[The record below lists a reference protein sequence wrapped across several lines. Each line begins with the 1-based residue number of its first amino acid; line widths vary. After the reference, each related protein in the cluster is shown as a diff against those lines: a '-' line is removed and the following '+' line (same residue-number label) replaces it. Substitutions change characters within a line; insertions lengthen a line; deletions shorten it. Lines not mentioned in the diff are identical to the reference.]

1 MPVPSSVVFSLTEIF
16 QMMSELIGQLR
27 TTCCRFHI
35 SRFKEKQLYHSRG
48 WVLILIIGLT
58 LSLPACASSEPIT
71 APATKETNIKP
82 DGTSPDPATNWWLPA
97 AGLTWQWQLTGKLNL
112 ELQTDVIDIDLDVGQ
127 SVVDYYHKK
136 GTKVICYISVGS
148 YENWRTDADQFPAEV
163 LGKDYEGWS
172 GEKWLDIRRIDLLAP
187 VMLARLDE
195 CAAKGFDGV
204 EPDNMQIW
212 DNDTGFPLTYED
224 QLRYANWLA
233 EEAHKRGLAIGQ
245 KNAPDQT
252 KDLVDLYDFAITED
266 AFYYDWAEEIA
277 PYIDAGKPVFAAE
290 YTDLPGD
297 FKDFCTQSNDLGFSI
312 ILKHRDLD
320 AWLETCS

>member
-1 MPVPSSVVFSLTEIF
+1 MKYSSTISGLLSCVMFLGLVACSSNNSPSIPFEEVNES
-16 QMMSELIGQLR
+16 M
-27 TTCCRFHI
+27 
-35 SRFKEKQLYHSRG
+35 
-48 WVLILIIGLT
+48 
-58 LSLPACASSEPIT
+58 
-71 APATKETNIKP
+71 TKET
-82 DGTSPDPATNWWLPA
+82 TSAPKIVWWHPS
-97 AGLTWQWQLTGKLNL
+97 AGLSWQWQLTGKLDL
-112 ELQTDVIDIDLDVGQ
+112 DLQTDVIDIDLDVGT
-127 SVVDYYHKK
+127 SVVDYYHQK

-148 YENWRTDADQFPAEV
+148 YENWRTDADQFPDDV
-163 LGKDYEGWS
+163 LGNDYEGWS

-195 CAAKGFDGV
+195 CAAKGFDGI

-224 QLRYANWLA
+224 QLRYAIWLA

-266 AFYYDWAEEIA
+266 AFYYDWAEEMA
-277 PYIDAGKPVFAAE
+277 PYVDAAKPVFAAE

-297 FKDFCTQSNDLGFSI
+297 FKDFCTQSKDLGFSI

-320 AWLETCS
+320 VWLETCP

>member
-1 MPVPSSVVFSLTEIF
+1 MRLSSNLPGA
-16 QMMSELIGQLR
+16 L
-27 TTCCRFHI
+27 
-35 SRFKEKQLYHSRG
+35 
-48 WVLILIIGLT
+48 VLILILALGLG
-58 LSLPACASSEPIT
+58 ACASNDLETVPVM
-71 APATKETNIKP
+71 KETASMP
-82 DGTSPDPATNWWLPA
+82 EGTSPTPASDWWHPT

-112 ELQTDVIDIDLDVGQ
+112 DLHTNVIDIDLDVGK
-127 SVVDYYHKK
+127 SVVDHYHSQ

-148 YENWRTDADQFPAEV
+148 YENWRTDADLFPDEV

-187 VMLARLDE
+187 IMLARLDE
-195 CAAKGFDGV
+195 CAAKGFDAV

-224 QLRYANWLA
+224 QLRFALWLA
-233 EEAHKRGLAIGQ
+233 EESHKRGLAIGQ

-252 KDLVDLYDFAITED
+252 KDLVDIFDFAITED
-266 AFYYDWAEEIA
+266 AFYYDWAEEMK

-297 FKDFCTQSNDLGFSI
+297 FQEFCRQSKELGFSI

-320 AWLETCS
+320 SWLEVCH